1 MGSDG
6 VSCRASF
13 LLLRGE
19 SEHWTVE
26 GKKNILGDTTILA
39 FFLFE
44 FWNSMM
50 MTFFSLLLKVAPY
63 YVCSVRMLLSCPHI
77 KIDIK
82 TYRRMG
88 SEKKMGK
95 WEEIR
100 RRMGEILT
108 WNEILNFHLEMCCLS
123 RWLGVVMGG
132 LRRRKREGV
141 RVTIRDTRARKRGFG
156 ILGLRIWEFHLHVFE
171 VILPKGRSKV
181 SLGWRWTAESGWHLA
196 PVFPKALQ

>member
-1 MGSDG
+1 M
-6 VSCRASF
+6 VSHVQLVSPAKRWTWTLNCWGEKKYSGRHHHLGLFSF
-13 LLLRGE
+13 WVLKFYDDDLLFSSVEGGPLLRPF
-19 SEHWTVE
+19 SE
-26 GKKNILGDTTILA
+26 NA
-39 FFLFE
+39 
-44 FWNSMM
+44 
-50 MTFFSLLLKVAPY
+50 SLLPTHKNWHKNLQE
-63 YVCSVRMLLSCPHI
+63 L
-77 KIDIK
+77 
-82 TYRRMG
+82 G

-95 WEEIR
+95 WEETR

-108 WNEILNFHLEMCCLS
+108 GNEILNFHLEMCCLS

-141 RVTIRDTRARKRGFG
+141 RVTIRDTRAWKRGFG

-171 VILPKGRSKV
+171 VILPKSRSKV